1 MRTHSYSI
9 RAAGFTLVEVMI
21 ALLIGMIGLI
31 VMMQTFAVSEG
42 FKRTATSGTDSQ
54 INGGVALYMLQREL
68 RLSGAG
74 LNNLMTMGCPSVIV
88 WNNTTGSSTNL
99 NMFPF
104 EINTAGVPPG
114 DANTDTITIA
124 YGTAPSFVAGI
135 ALLSNQTPTPT
146 APFALSSNY
155 DTFETGD
162 LFVSVQPGAGAG
174 GGPSCVLHE
183 ATRTASAAGNCG
195 AALTAATVEHNT
207 GAYLQHT
214 PTGCVS
220 TTPRFN
226 SATGIKDT
234 SGVVV
239 PLVTASTPPG
249 SIYDL
254 GKASVKVYAIRGGNL
269 TMCDWIATN
278 CALAANYNTIVND
291 IVSLRAVYGM
301 NLTPSVSAV
310 PGDFITTTWQRSSLT
325 TNAFLPSRVTAVTLE
340 ITARSSL
347 KEKRSDGT
355 ACVGVGVGVTA
366 GDPKDVT
373 PAASRPDR
381 QQDWIYQTS
390 VPGAGIDLSSV
401 SADWNCYR
409 YKLFQTSVPLRNLIW
424 RPS

>member
-1 MRTHSYSI
+1 MGMRTLSNSF

-42 FKRTATSGTDSQ
+42 FKRTATSGTDAQ

-74 LNNLMTMGCPSVIV
+74 MNNLMTMGCPYVVV
-88 WNNTTGSSTNL
+88 WNSAATSAPANL
-99 NMFPF
+99 NMFPL
-104 EINTAGVPPG
+104 EINTVGVPAG

-135 ALLSNQTPTPT
+135 PLSANQTATTPPSIPL
-146 APFALSSNY
+146 ASNY

-162 LFVSVQPGAGAG
+162 LFVSVEPGAGAG
-174 GGPSCVLHE
+174 GAPVCALHE

-195 AALTAATVEHNT
+195 AALTAATVEYGT
-207 GAYLQHT
+207 SAYQQHT
-214 PTGCVS
+214 PTGCAPA
-220 TTPRFN
+220 TPRFN
-226 SATGIKDT
+226 TANAAL
-234 SGVVV
+234 
-239 PLVTASTPPG
+239 PLVTAQTPAG

-254 GKASVKVYAIRGGNL
+254 GKASFKVYAIRGGNL
-269 TMCDWIATN
+269 TMCDWLATD
-278 CALAANYNTIVND
+278 CTAAANYNTIVSD

-310 PGDFITTTWQRSSLT
+310 PGDFITTTWQRSPLT
-325 TNAFLPSRVTAVTLE
+325 TNAFLPSRVTAVALE

-347 KEKRSDGT
+347 REKTSAGTVCDGT
-355 ACVGVGVGVTA
+355 SPSNISATP
-366 GDPKDVT
+366 DPT
-373 PAASRPDR
+373 SPDR
-381 QQDWIYQTS
+381 AQQWTYQS
-390 VPGAGIDLSSV
+390 MAGAGINVSSV

-409 YKLFQTSVPLRNLIW
+409 YKLFQTRVPLRNVIW
-424 RPS
+424 RP